1 LRRAHAPPRPVIWQQ
16 EAYRLVE
23 LTHPAHLV
31 QESHALGH
39 CVGTSYNYRA
49 IERMTGHHKAPASEQ
64 YLTYWLRREWR
75 QSRLF
80 SFEMD
85 DAPKFTIEV
94 NLRRR
99 ALQRVEGQHWEKPTD
114 PIAPFWPYLCRAL
127 AALQRETGYV
137 RTLADL
143 LLDDD
148 TVLLPDGS
156 LEPADMGNLA
166 AAVMGGVTAKTL
178 GQSGAFARALALP
191 AIDLNLTGVPDT
203 DLRDVAVIHGNVMS
217 TGYQFNMPNLRRVEG
232 HCYIYPVYSAE
243 LPLLQQVVGDIHGA
257 ELAHISLPRLR
268 AIGGHFVTDAGVLDL
283 PELLSVGGYFAH
295 PHLTRSNLPKLR
307 YIGCPIDFGRIP
319 RDQQPKFAR
328 GYHPQRRALYL
339 A

>member
-1 LRRAHAPPRPVIWQQ
+1 
-16 EAYRLVE
+16 
-23 LTHPAHLV
+23 
-31 QESHALGH
+31 
-39 CVGTSYNYRA
+39 
-49 IERMTGHHKAPASEQ
+49 
-64 YLTYWLRREWR
+64 
-75 QSRLF
+75 
-80 SFEMD
+80 
-85 DAPKFTIEV
+85 
-94 NLRRR
+94 
-99 ALQRVEGQHWEKPTD
+99 
-114 PIAPFWPYLCRAL
+114 L